1 MDEQV
6 NKTFEKRVRRRG
18 VTKRLIIELITKH
31 REGVRWTKLLE
42 ETKLSKPGL
51 LMHLNELKKEGIII
65 SRRKGKK
72 SFYKLTEH
80 ALADFETKVQLFSM
94 SSLSMI
100 NKIIVGD
107 SDKRLEKISVKQLVN
122 DLSRYVMGLTMFSI
136 LKSIEK
142 NKGWY
147 EAPVFYLQQ
156 PGGLRALIER
166 KIASSN
172 MNIKTMYENV
182 KKEYTKEFKQFELIY
197 DNPREPKFLET
208 GKPMW
213 RWDLVSR

>member
-1 MDEQV
+1 MDEKV

-18 VTKRLIIELITKH
+18 VTKKFIIGLIAEH

-51 LMHLNELKKEGIII
+51 LMHLNELKKDGIII
-65 SRRKGKK
+65 SQRKGKK
-72 SFYKLTEH
+72 SFYTLTKH

-100 NKIIVGD
+100 NKIVAND
-107 SDKRLEKISVKQLVN
+107 NDKRLEKISVKQLVN

-142 NKGWY
+142 NEGWY
-147 EAPVFYLQQ
+147 EAPIFYLQQ

-172 MNIKTMYENV
+172 MNIKTMYEII

-213 RWDLVSR
+213 KWDLVSR